1 MVILNELIARL
12 DVLVS
17 FVVLVISVLILFVR
31 LSLLFKGSGNIK
43 LIDVRYFCLE
53 MQEDIFFILNDI
65 IFEKD
70 KQMFYIIIGLNMGGK
85 FIYIR
90 LVGVVVFFVQIGFYV
105 LCSEVQVIIVDSIL
119 ARVGVGDN
127 QVKGIFIFM
136 VEMLETVLIL
146 KLAIENFFM
155 IIDEF
160 GRGILIY
167 DGFGLVW
174 VIFEYI
180 VIKIKGF
187 CFFVIYFYEL
197 IIFVDKILIVNNLYV
212 IVLILNDI
220 LIFFYRVK

>member
-1 MVILNELIARL
+1 M
-12 DVLVS
+12 
-17 FVVLVISVLILFVR
+17 
-31 LSLLFKGSGNIK
+31 
-43 LIDVRYFCLE
+43 
-53 MQEDIFFILNDI
+53 
-65 IFEKD
+65 
-70 KQMFYIIIGLNMGGK
+70 
-85 FIYIR
+85 
-90 LVGVVVFFVQIGFYV
+90 
-105 LCSEVQVIIVDSIL
+105 
-119 ARVGVGDN
+119 
-127 QVKGIFIFM
+127 KGILIFM

-146 KLAIENFFM
+146 KLVIENFFM

-160 GRGILIY
+160 GRGISIY

-220 LIFFYRVK
+220 LILFYRVK

>member
-1 MVILNELIARL
+1 
-12 DVLVS
+12 
-17 FVVLVISVLILFVR
+17 
-31 LSLLFKGSGNIK
+31 
-43 LIDVRYFCLE
+43 

-160 GRGILIY
+160 GRGISIY